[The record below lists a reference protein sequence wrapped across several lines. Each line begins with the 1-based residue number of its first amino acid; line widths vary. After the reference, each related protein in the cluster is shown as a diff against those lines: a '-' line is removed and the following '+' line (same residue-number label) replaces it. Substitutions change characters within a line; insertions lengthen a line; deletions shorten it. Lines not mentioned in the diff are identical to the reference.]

1 METQNCEP
9 QGVEYLQLGLSGKT
23 AGMVADLVSIQRD
36 IVFAQQCAEGYLS
49 RAPTGPSTQ
58 GEDSLVAQA
67 LWSAGAISYRRAFT
81 SGRGHLVSKGQRLK
95 LHEAWTDMLAPEQL
109 VAHEKILEMTNQ
121 HIAHRVGDHE
131 GVRIIALLTPPP
143 MPRAIAGV
151 GHMLLHMIGP
161 EACLAERML
170 EICGM
175 LNQGLEQEISNGNDL
190 LTMWLS
196 EQDINELYAASESQT

>member
-1 METQNCEP
+1 
-9 QGVEYLQLGLSGKT
+9 
-23 AGMVADLVSIQRD
+23 
-36 IVFAQQCAEGYLS
+36 
-49 RAPTGPSTQ
+49 
-58 GEDSLVAQA
+58 
-67 LWSAGAISYRRAFT
+67 
-81 SGRGHLVSKGQRLK
+81 
-95 LHEAWTDMLAPEQL
+95 
-109 VAHEKILEMTNQ
+109 
-121 HIAHRVGDHE
+121 AHRVGDHE